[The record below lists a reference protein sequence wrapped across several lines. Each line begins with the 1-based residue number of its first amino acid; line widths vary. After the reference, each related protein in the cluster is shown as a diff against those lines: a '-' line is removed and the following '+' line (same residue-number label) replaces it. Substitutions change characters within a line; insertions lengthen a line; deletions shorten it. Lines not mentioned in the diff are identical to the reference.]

1 MHNIWANKSLNI
13 PVSSG
18 ISMIFKSL
26 ERVANFKINTNTL
39 TVQKKNN
46 QQNKQK
52 THKNT
57 QDSQKHTKHETT
69 QTNKQQTAKKKIR
82 NNTK

>member
-39 TVQKKNN
+39 TVQKKTT
-46 QQNKQK
+46 NKPNKKHTK
-52 THKNT
+52 THKTRKNT
-57 QDSQKHTKHETT
+57 QNTKQHKPTN
-69 QTNKQQTAKKKIR
+69 NKQQRKK
-82 NNTK
+82 